1 MSLKS
6 HFNPEIPVETA
17 RVARAAFP
25 QGTALMHLRD
35 ELGALFSEE
44 QFADLFPA
52 KGQPAE
58 SPAVL
63 AVVLVLQYW
72 EGLSDRQAAEAVRSR
87 IDWKYALGL
96 ELTDPGFDFSIL
108 SEFRDRLI
116 AGQAE
121 ARLLDRVLEAFKA
134 RGLLKARGRQRTDS
148 TRVIEAVRDLNR
160 LELVGETLRSV
171 LNTLAKLEPAWL
183 KSVVPA
189 EWHLRYARRFD
200 SLHLPKAQTE
210 RHQLAEQ
217 IGADGL
223 QLLQHLAAAEAL
235 EPHRRLACVC
245 LLRKVWLQQYAM
257 GEQANPVKVRWRPGA
272 ELPAAHDLIV
282 SPYDPE
288 ARYCV
293 HNQTEWEGYK
303 VHFTET
309 CDDGADLH
317 VLTHV
322 ETTPAPEQDVEAP
335 DRIHAALKHRDLLPQ
350 EHLMDAGYVSADLLV
365 EAPRD
370 YGVHIVGPITK
381 DVSWQARAQTGFDL
395 SQFVV
400 DWDARQVVCPRGQ
413 RSVKWQTGTDLGE
426 LDVIRV
432 AFDRATCQACP
443 AQTQCTRSQ
452 TQGRSM
458 QLRPR
463 PQHEAIQRTR
473 AAQTTDEFTQR
484 YNMRMGIEGTISQ
497 AVRAFDA
504 RRSRY
509 SGLAKTHLQMVATA
523 VAINLERFAD
533 YLIGLRPVSTKRS
546 AFAALAA

>member
-6 HFNPEIPVETA
+6 QFNPEIPAETV

-87 IDWKYALGL
+87 IDWKYVLGL

-116 AGQAE
+116 MGKAE

-160 LELVGETLRSV
+160 LELVGETLRLV

-210 RHQLAEQ
+210 RDQLAEQ

-223 QLLQHLAAAEAL
+223 QLLQQLAAAEAL
-235 EPHRRLACVC
+235 EPYRTSACVN
-245 LLRKVWLQQYAM
+245 LLRKVWLQQYAIDV
-257 GEQANPVKVRWRPGA
+257 QADPVTVRWRRGA
-272 ELPAAHDLIV
+272 ELPPAHDLIV

-293 HNQTEWEGYK
+293 HNQTE
-303 VHFTET
+303 
-309 CDDGADLH
+309 
-317 VLTHV
+317 
-322 ETTPAPEQDVEAP
+322 
-335 DRIHAALKHRDLLPQ
+335 
-350 EHLMDAGYVSADLLV
+350 
-365 EAPRD
+365 
-370 YGVHIVGPITK
+370 
-381 DVSWQARAQTGFDL
+381 
-395 SQFVV
+395 
-400 DWDARQVVCPRGQ
+400 
-413 RSVKWQTGTDLGE
+413 
-426 LDVIRV
+426 
-432 AFDRATCQACP
+432 
-443 AQTQCTRSQ
+443 
-452 TQGRSM
+452 
-458 QLRPR
+458 
-463 PQHEAIQRTR
+463 
-473 AAQTTDEFTQR
+473 
-484 YNMRMGIEGTISQ
+484 
-497 AVRAFDA
+497 
-504 RRSRY
+504 
-509 SGLAKTHLQMVATA
+509 
-523 VAINLERFAD
+523 
-533 YLIGLRPVSTKRS
+533 
-546 AFAALAA
+546 

>member
-6 HFNPEIPVETA
+6 QFNPEIPAETA

-25 QGTALMHLRD
+25 NGTALMHLRD
-35 ELGALFSEE
+35 ELGPLFSER

-52 KGQPAE
+52 NGQPAE

-96 ELTDPGFDFSIL
+96 ELTDPGFNFSIL

-116 AGQAE
+116 AGRAE
-121 ARLLDRVLEAFKA
+121 MLLFDHVLEAFKA

-160 LELVGETLRSV
+160 LELVGETLRLV
-171 LNTLAKLEPAWL
+171 LNTLAKLDPTGL
-183 KSVVPA
+183 KSAIPP
-189 EWHLRYARRFD
+189 EWHLRYDRRFD
-200 SLHLPKAQTE
+200 SLHLPKAQAE
-210 RHQLAEQ
+210 RDQLALQ

-223 QLLQHLAAAEAL
+223 RLLQQLTAIEAL
-235 EPHRRLACVC
+235 EPYRSLACVN
-245 LLRKVWLQQYAM
+245 LLRTVWLQQYHLDL
-257 GEQANPVKVRWRPGA
+257 QANPVPLRWRKGS
-272 ELPAAHDLIV
+272 ELPAARDLIV

-309 CDDGADLH
+309 CDEQADLH
-317 VLTHV
+317 LLTHV
-322 ETTPAPEQDVEAP
+322 ETTPAPEQDAEAP
-335 DRIHAALKHRDLLPQ
+335 ERIHAALKQKDLLPE

-365 EAPRD
+365 NAPRD
-370 YGVHIVGPITK
+370 FGVHILGPITK
-381 DVSWQARAQTGFDL
+381 DVSWQARAQTGYDL

-400 DWDARQVVCPRGQ
+400 DWEARQVICPRGQ
-413 RSVKWQTGTDLGE
+413 RSVKWQIATDLGGLE
-426 LDVIRV
+426 VIRV
-432 AFDRATCQACP
+432 AFDRTTCQACP
-443 AQTQCTRSQ
+443 AQVRCTRSQ
-452 TQGRSM
+452 TQGRCM
-458 QLRPR
+458 QLRPQA
-463 PQHEAIQRTR
+463 QHEAIQHTR
-473 AAQTTDEFTQR
+473 AARTTEDFIQR
-484 YNMRMGIEGTISQ
+484 YNARMGIEGTISQ
-497 AVRAFDA
+497 AVRAFGA

-509 SGLAKTHLQMVATA
+509 TGLAKTHLQMVVTA
-523 VAINLERFAD
+523 IAINLERFAD
-533 YLIGLRPVSTKRS
+533 YLMGLRPVSIRRS
-546 AFAALAA
+546 AFAALTP